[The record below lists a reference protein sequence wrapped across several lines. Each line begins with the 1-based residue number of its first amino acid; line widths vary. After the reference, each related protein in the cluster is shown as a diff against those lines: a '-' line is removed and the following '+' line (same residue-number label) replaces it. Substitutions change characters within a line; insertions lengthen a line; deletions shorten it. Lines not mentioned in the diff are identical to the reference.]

1 VAKTKRNEYGQC
13 FFEEDEVLEHIYSN
27 PDAELH
33 KLYIN
38 NYEKFNQSIKSTGID
53 MTLLPEPPVVQHSVE
68 TFDQTYINDWNMPD
82 SYKQMDLK
90 SYLLDKCQNESE
102 IQRVNDEYSQFESK
116 KFLDVLKFLVYF
128 VDTLRKN
135 NVVWGLGRGSS
146 VSSFCLFLIGVHK
159 INPIVYD
166 LDFNEFMR

>member
-1 VAKTKRNEYGQC
+1 
-13 FFEEDEVLEHIYSN
+13 
-27 PDAELH
+27 
-33 KLYIN
+33 
-38 NYEKFNQSIKSTGID
+38 
-53 MTLLPEPPVVQHSVE
+53 
-68 TFDQTYINDWNMPD
+68 
-82 SYKQMDLK
+82 MDLK

>member
-1 VAKTKRNEYGQC
+1 MAKTKRNEYGQC
-13 FFEEDEVLEHIYSN
+13 FFDEDEVLEYIYN
-27 PDAELH
+27 KPDAELSA
-33 KLYIN
+33 LYIN
-38 NYEKFNQSIKSTGID
+38 NHEKFNESVKSTGLD
-53 MTLLPEPPVVQHSVE
+53 MTLLPQPPMIEQNIE
-68 TFDQTYINDWNMPD
+68 TFDQSYTSNWNMPE

-90 SYLLDKCQNESE
+90 AYLLEKCQNESE
-102 IQRVNDEYSQFESK
+102 TQRVHDEYSQFENK

-135 NVVWGLGRGSS
+135 NIVWGLGRGSS
-146 VSSFCLFLIGVHK
+146 VSSFCLFLIGIHK